1 MKITRALKGL
11 EHPNLIYAVDNGVPI
26 HIYPDREDIRDYYVP
41 IEPTLGQDIER
52 LLMDLEEIFVDLV
65 DGTELEA
72 ETPEERETHLLELIE
87 RTCVIREDGAEQ
99 KGTWFDF
106 LNKVLKYLNQLFKL
120 KNIEKIYVTPREY
133 QAIKYIILRDKVGL
147 GVLEP
152 LLKDPYIEDI
162 SCSGLGHIFVE
173 HKIFSGLKTMIT
185 FKDMGDLNSFVVKVS
200 EKIGKPITYRD
211 PIVDA
216 TLPDGSRINIV
227 FGEDVS
233 KRGSNF
239 TIRKFAGTPLSIL
252 DLIEFGSLDYTIAAY
267 LWILLKQGMSCFIAG
282 ETASGKTTLLNALTT
297 FLPPDGKVVSIE
309 DTPELQV
316 PLKNWTREVTRA
328 SREESNSE
336 VSMFDLL
343 RAALRQRPNE
353 IMIGEIRGVE
363 GNIAFQAMQTGHPVM
378 STFHA
383 SSVEKLIQ
391 RITGDPINVPKTYM
405 DNLNLVICQNAI
417 HLPGKG
423 MIRRVTS
430 VNEIVGYDPVSDT
443 FSFIEVFRWDS
454 STDSFEF
461 VADMNSYLLENRI
474 APKLG
479 IPENQTKK
487 IYKDIERRERI
498 LRKLHEAKVTGF
510 YDLFAMM
517 IKIEEE
523 GLI

>member
-1 MKITRALKGL
+1 M
-11 EHPNLIYAVDNGVPI
+11 
-26 HIYPDREDIRDYYVP
+26 
-41 IEPTLGQDIER
+41 
-52 LLMDLEEIFVDLV
+52 
-65 DGTELEA
+65 
-72 ETPEERETHLLELIE
+72 
-87 RTCVIREDGAEQ
+87 
-99 KGTWFDF
+99 
-106 LNKVLKYLNQLFKL
+106 
-120 KNIEKIYVTPREY
+120 
-133 QAIKYIILRDKVGL
+133 
-147 GVLEP
+147 
-152 LLKDPYIEDI
+152 
-162 SCSGLGHIFVE
+162 
-173 HKIFSGLKTMIT
+173 
-185 FKDMGDLNSFVVKVS
+185 
-200 EKIGKPITYRD
+200 
-211 PIVDA
+211 
-216 TLPDGSRINIV
+216 
-227 FGEDVS
+227 
-233 KRGSNF
+233 
-239 TIRKFAGTPLSIL
+239 
-252 DLIEFGSLDYTIAAY
+252 
-267 LWILLKQGMSCFIAG
+267 
-282 ETASGKTTLLNALTT
+282 
-297 FLPPDGKVVSIE
+297 SIE

-391 RITGDPINVPKTYM
+391 RITGDPINIPKTYM

-487 IYKDIERRERI
+487 IYRDIERKERI